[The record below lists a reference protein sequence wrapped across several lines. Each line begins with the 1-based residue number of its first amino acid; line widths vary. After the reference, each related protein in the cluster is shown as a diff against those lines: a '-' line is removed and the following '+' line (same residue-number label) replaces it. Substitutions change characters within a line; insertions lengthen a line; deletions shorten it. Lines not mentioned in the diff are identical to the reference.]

1 MKDRNRSVL
10 PGCSSEWFLR
20 ITRQTGLRFICF
32 LDGQTGRG
40 TMRTHAGLCPRFQLS
55 MSSCC
60 TKGNAGELKKTHA
73 NLT

>member
-10 PGCSSEWFLR
+10 PGCSSE

-32 LDGQTGRG
+32 LDSQTGRG
-40 TMRTHAGLCPRFQLS
+40 TMQTHAGLYPRFQLS